1 VAGEPVIEIKDLSFS
16 YDGAPVLEGVSL
28 AIDEREFVCVV
39 GPNGGGKTTLLKLIL
54 GLLVPKAGTV
64 RVFGF
69 PPQRARHRI
78 GYVPQYVQHDV
89 QFPARVLDVVLMG
102 RVDRARWAGG
112 YRKADREAAERTLE
126 TIGLAALNKR
136 SFAALSG
143 GQRQRVLI
151 ARALVTE
158 PDLLLLD
165 EPTAHVDAAGELVM
179 HNLLRELNQRLTIL
193 MVTHD
198 LSFVSADVKSVA
210 CVNRTCF
217 VHPTAAVTGDLI
229 ATLYGGD
236 VRLVEH
242 HRLEE

>member
-1 VAGEPVIEIKDLSFS
+1 VAGEPVIEIKGLSFA

-28 AIDEREFVCVV
+28 AIDQREFVCVV

-54 GLLVPKAGTV
+54 GLLLPKAGTV
-64 RVFGF
+64 RVFGL
-69 PPQRARHRI
+69 PPEQARHRI

-102 RVDRARWAGG
+102 RVDRAHWFGG
-112 YRKADREAAERTLE
+112 YGRAHRDAAGRVLE
-126 TIGLAALNKR
+126 TVGLAALAKR

-165 EPTAHVDAAGELVM
+165 EPTAHVDTAGELVM

-193 MVTHD
+193 LVTHD

-217 VHPTAAVTGDLI
+217 VHPTAAVSSDLI

-236 VRLVEH
+236 VRLVHH

>member
-1 VAGEPVIEIKDLSFS
+1 VAGRTAVEVENLSFS

-28 AIDEREFVCVV
+28 TIDEREFVCVV

-54 GLLVPKAGTV
+54 GLLQPKAGTV
-64 RVFGF
+64 RVFGL
-69 PPQRARHRI
+69 PPERARHRI

-102 RVDRARWAGG
+102 RVDRSRWVGG
-112 YRKADREAAERTLE
+112 YRRADREAAERALQTV
-126 TIGLAALNKR
+126 GLIALNRR

-165 EPTAHVDAAGELVM
+165 EPTAHVDVAGELVM
-179 HNLLRELNQRLTIL
+179 HDLLRQLNQQLTVL

-236 VRLVEH
+236 VRLIHH
-242 HRLEE
+242 HRLKE

>member
-1 VAGEPVIEIKDLSFS
+1 VAGEPVVEIKDLSFS
-16 YDGAPVLEGVSL
+16 YDGAPVLECVSL
-28 AIDEREFVCVV
+28 VINEREFVCVV

-54 GLLVPKAGTV
+54 GLLQPKAGTL
-64 RVFGF
+64 RVFGL
-69 PPQRARHRI
+69 PPERARRRI

-102 RVDRARWAGG
+102 RVDRSRWAGG
-112 YRKADREAAERTLE
+112 YRKADRDVAEQALQTV
-126 TIGLAALNKR
+126 GLIALSRR

-179 HNLLRELNQRLTIL
+179 HNLLRKLNQQLTVL

-229 ATLYGGD
+229 SALYGSD
-236 VRLVEH
+236 VRLIQH